1 MVILVGVSVVLLA
14 SLVGLAVSVTRRRAT
29 SRRLSAVLTRLDF
42 PGAVE
47 GGDGEDSMSRLERLA
62 ESAVLRVSE
71 AEAGAARMAGTLD
84 ELPPGVVVC
93 DEQGRVVYRNHTAA
107 ALTGISPDSLETEE
121 ALTEVLRAG
130 LQGERRSC
138 TLDLLGPPQRAI
150 TVAGRPLDDGRRTL
164 GAVAVMDDLSERRR
178 TEVLG
183 QDFVDNV
190 TAELRVP
197 LGALGLLATTV
208 EAEQD
213 PRLVRRMAQRL
224 RDDAVRM
231 GRIVDDL
238 AELSRVSSEAPP
250 ERQLVPAAL
259 VVAQAVEEAR
269 ALSELRSI
277 TVEVVDTPR
286 RATVVGDRRQLVS
299 AVRRLV
305 ENAATFSQEGSEVRV
320 EVRRQGPWV
329 EIDVVDRGPGIP
341 DAELERIFES
351 FYRVGRNGS
360 RHSAG
365 MGLGLAIVS
374 KVASRHGGEV
384 KVRSTPDEGSTFTIR
399 VPARSPTHAR
409 RAPAQDRPPRRVVSG
424 ATG

>member
-1 MVILVGVSVVLLA
+1 
-14 SLVGLAVSVTRRRAT
+14 
-29 SRRLSAVLTRLDF
+29 
-42 PGAVE
+42 
-47 GGDGEDSMSRLERLA
+47 
-62 ESAVLRVSE
+62 
-71 AEAGAARMAGTLD
+71 
-84 ELPPGVVVC
+84 
-93 DEQGRVVYRNHTAA
+93 
-107 ALTGISPDSLETEE
+107 
-121 ALTEVLRAG
+121 
-130 LQGERRSC
+130 
-138 TLDLLGPPQRAI
+138 
-150 TVAGRPLDDGRRTL
+150 
-164 GAVAVMDDLSERRR
+164 MDDLSERRR

-238 AELSRVSSEAPP
+238 AELSRVSSEAPR